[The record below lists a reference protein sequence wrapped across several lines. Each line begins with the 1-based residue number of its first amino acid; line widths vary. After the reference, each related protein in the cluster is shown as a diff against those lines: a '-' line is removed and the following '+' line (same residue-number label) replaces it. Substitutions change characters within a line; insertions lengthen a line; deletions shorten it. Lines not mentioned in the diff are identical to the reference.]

1 MKNIN
6 LRAHLVIS
14 FFLSFFASLVQDP
27 DDCKLLN
34 SMVTQY
40 KVAYKKSFFETNKD
54 KNVNLDSLF
63 IEDFFLA
70 KYNDNNDID

>member
-1 MKNIN
+1 
-6 LRAHLVIS
+6 
-14 FFLSFFASLVQDP
+14 
-27 DDCKLLN
+27 
-34 SMVTQY
+34 MVTQY